1 MAESSSPAGA
11 SNHPQSP
18 HISYRQLWEQF
29 KADVYGKE
37 VQSAATYS
45 YMWMADQMG
54 HVCVGI
60 LVNQI
65 LTVVA
70 RWLWEKLGWHGFAEV
85 AGLIGTIAVAAAWEA
100 KTVYTAKHDAKAL
113 FPLGRKLLRDNAIIA
128 TLYMALGAVVGF
140 GFHIE
145 FPWSDVF
152 PWNDVVV
159 IIACTFIAIWLAP
172 RWLRQKIIW

>member
-60 LVNQI
+60 LVNQL
-65 LTVVA
+65 LTVAA

-85 AGLIGTIAVAAAWEA
+85 AGLVAYLTSDEA
-100 KTVYTAKHDAKAL
+100 GYITAQ
-113 FPLGRKLLRDNAIIA
+113 
-128 TLYMALGAVVGF
+128 
-140 GFHIE
+140 
-145 FPWSDVF
+145 
-152 PWNDVVV
+152 V
-159 IIACTFIAIWLAP
+159 ISINGGMI
-172 RWLRQKIIW
+172 